1 MMVLK
6 NKWKNRFIL
15 ILFMVGFV
23 FFACKE
29 ETDLYFN
36 GDITVIKSFDNDT
49 LLSPVKVELEDIYDG
64 SVLAYDSLLFFT
76 SHKYSDCWMYVFSV
90 NSGKHIASLCPKGQG
105 PNDYLSCKNSQQF
118 IRENGELKL
127 WVRDNAKSARLLNIT
142 KSIETG
148 ATVCDAI
155 IPMDWNKYFV
165 YPATTLFFLKDGY
178 ILGQNQCEEQYSKGK
193 EYIPR
198 NFYLYKDSL
207 GNKVKEYKLFN
218 RPVIL
223 KDDKY
228 DVLSG
233 MFYANHSY
241 IHPDQTKVAIAMQR
255 VAQITILDVKSGK
268 QVGYRMD
275 DTLDFSDIEQNLEC
289 IRYYYTSAA
298 VNSRYIFALYIDQA
312 EMGGKYPFKSKTVHV
327 FDWEGRPVYKI
338 QLDKEISWI
347 TLDPQNNRL
356 YAQGE
361 DDSIWAY
368 DVSWL
373 SK

>member
-1 MMVLK
+1 M
-6 NKWKNRFIL
+6 
-15 ILFMVGFV
+15 
-23 FFACKE
+23 
-29 ETDLYFN
+29 
-36 GDITVIKSFDNDT
+36 
-49 LLSPVKVELEDIYDG
+49 
-64 SVLAYDSLLFFT
+64 
-76 SHKYSDCWMYVFSV
+76 
-90 NSGKHIASLCPKGQG
+90 
-105 PNDYLSCKNSQQF
+105 
-118 IRENGELKL
+118 
-127 WVRDNAKSARLLNIT
+127 
-142 KSIETG
+142 
-148 ATVCDAI
+148 
-155 IPMDWNKYFV
+155 
-165 YPATTLFFLKDGY
+165 
-178 ILGQNQCEEQYSKGK
+178 
-193 EYIPR
+193 
-198 NFYLYKDSL
+198 